1 MYRPLQPCL
10 HSGATPT
17 LSERKVDR
25 VEYGFQDII
34 YEKKDAIARI
44 TMNRPH
50 VLNAF
55 TGHTMLE
62 LIRAFNDAGRDNRI
76 GVVVLTGTGDRA
88 FSAGGDVNWE
98 KDARYDQNYDYF
110 PNVHNAIACCLK
122 PVLARINGYCIG
134 GANHIAY
141 YCDLSIAAEHAIF
154 GQNGPRVGSPADGM
168 VVSYLVRVI
177 GAKKARE
184 MWYLCRRYRAQE
196 ALQMGLVNAV
206 VPYEKLDEE
215 VDRWCEELLA
225 LSPTCLRVL
234 KASFEREF
242 DYLRAPSF
250 AVQRAVAPHYYETD
264 EALEGQRAFLEKRK
278 PDFSRYR
285 R

>member
-1 MYRPLQPCL
+1 VDYR
-10 HSGATPT
+10 
-17 LSERKVDR
+17 
-25 VEYGFQDII
+25 FQDIV

-55 TGHTMLE
+55 TGNTMRE
-62 LIRAFNDAGRDNRI
+62 LIHAFNDAARDSSV

-98 KDARYDQNYDYF
+98 KDARYDDNYDYF
-110 PNVHNAIACCLK
+110 PNVHSAIGCCLK
-122 PVLARINGYCIG
+122 PVIARINGYCIG

-184 MWYLCRRYRAQE
+184 MWMLCRRYKAPE
-196 ALQMGLVNAV
+196 ALQMGLVNKV
-206 VPYEKLDEE
+206 VPLDQLEAE
-215 VDRWCEELLA
+215 VDKWCEELLR
-225 LSPTCLRVL
+225 LSPGCLEIL
-234 KASFEREF
+234 KGAF
-242 DYLRAPSF
+242 DQEMDGYAEMGVISSMLYPDWF
-250 AVQRAVAPHYYETD
+250 DMP
-264 EALEGQRAFLEKRK
+264 EGKEGGAAFTEKRT
-278 PDFSRYR
+278 PRFWSLRQRDAQARQAWLEESGSEER
-285 R
+285 